1 MPGPSVGSAC
11 VMHASHVVAAVGAV
25 PDRMV
30 YALVGEEANHEHI
43 LDADIA

>member
-1 MPGPSVGSAC
+1 MPGLRVGSAC
-11 VMHASHVVAAVGAV
+11 VMNASHVVTAVGTV